1 LVVGRKKTTI
11 LINVVRFAN
20 KNYRMIINSIT
31 DFMKKNTPNLI
42 LELLSNLIYIQRLLT
57 LTAKRVSIVIPFTF
71 FCTAI
76 SAQNSNTTSPI
87 VEVKSYISSLR
98 TLEQNSNSTY
108 SNAQNLEDL
117 LYTVQPSIYF
127 FSGNMKLFGEKPKN
141 LYTEIPSLNRISGV
155 GLLKKN
161 IEIVIIKIDS
171 NNDLNSIID
180 LNVFSNFYKLKYIYI
195 LSSIDITEQD
205 LSKMILNYDEQYSI
219 FYKIGKGE

>member
-1 LVVGRKKTTI
+1 
-11 LINVVRFAN
+11 
-20 KNYRMIINSIT
+20 MIINSIK
-31 DFMKKNTPNLI
+31 DFMKKNAPNLI
-42 LELLSNLIYIQRLLT
+42 LELLSNLIYIQRLLLST
-57 LTAKRVSIVIPFTF
+57 KKRVTIILVFTF

-76 SAQNSNTTSPI
+76 SAQNSNTTTPI

-127 FSGNMKLFGEKPKN
+127 FSGDMKLYGEKPKN

-161 IEIVIIKIDS
+161 IEMVIIKID
-171 NNDLNSIID
+171 NRNDLNSTID

-195 LSSIDITEQD
+195 LSSIVITEQD
-205 LSKMILNYDEQYSI
+205 ISKMILNYDEKHSI
-219 FYKIGKGE
+219 LYKIDKGE